1 MSQKIL
7 ANKGKS
13 ALLYMLRT
21 QGNTKSQLLWWVG
34 NTRTEECR
42 EVFWYKDAAESLA
55 LGFKETAKKQVRY
68 NI

>member
-1 MSQKIL
+1 
-7 ANKGKS
+7 
-13 ALLYMLRT
+13 MLRT

-55 LGFKETAKKQVRY
+55 LGFKETAEKQVRY
-68 NI
+68 NT